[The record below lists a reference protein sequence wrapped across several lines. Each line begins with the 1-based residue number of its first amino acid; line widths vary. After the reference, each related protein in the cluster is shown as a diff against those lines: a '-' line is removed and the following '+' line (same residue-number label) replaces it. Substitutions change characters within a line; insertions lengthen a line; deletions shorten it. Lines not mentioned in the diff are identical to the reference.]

1 MNDGEPI
8 SKIAFLRISTP
19 KAYRRGRL
27 RSEHIRVIRVI
38 RLIRGL
44 LLPRIRRITRMTR
57 MCLSFD
63 PEFRK
68 KAGGNVFFAIASGKW
83 KLLLSL
89 L

>member
-1 MNDGEPI
+1 
-8 SKIAFLRISTP
+8 
-19 KAYRRGRL
+19 
-27 RSEHIRVIRVI
+27 
-38 RLIRGL
+38 
-44 LLPRIRRITRMTR
+44 MTR